1 MAIFQSNVEKMSNGR
16 SWQKLSRLIQLIPL
30 FRLLDGRVVKNLPAN
45 ARDAKHA
52 GSIPGPGRSPGG
64 GTGNLL
70 QYSCL
75 GNPMDTGAWLA
86 IIHGVAKSQT
96 RLSD

>member
-52 GSIPGPGRSPGG
+52 GSIPGPGRSPGEG
-64 GTGNLL
+64 NGNLC

-75 GNPMDTGAWLA
+75 ENPMDREA
-86 IIHGVAKSQT
+86 
-96 RLSD
+96 